1 MLLMKLE
8 AREKFAFLQLAHYL
22 ARVDNNFG
30 KEEEEVI
37 LEYCDEMGIENI
49 DSFDMD
55 SFNLEATLNN
65 FKSQRSRKIVVL
77 ELMILVHIDSVF
89 NINEQILIEK
99 ISQNFG
105 ISTKDLNDFS
115 SWGKSVAKLYEV
127 AKVYMS
133 VFFFKQK
140 TAYEIGM

>member
-1 MLLMKLE
+1 MKLKTE
-8 AREKFAFLQLAHYL
+8 EKFAFLQLAHYL

-133 VFFFKQK
+133 DD
-140 TAYEIGM
+140 YEELIS

>member
-1 MLLMKLE
+1 
-8 AREKFAFLQLAHYL
+8 
-22 ARVDNNFG
+22 
-30 KEEEEVI
+30 
-37 LEYCDEMGIENI
+37 MGIENI

-55 SFNLEATLNN
+55 NFNLEATLNN
-65 FKSQRSRKIVVL
+65 FKSQRSKKIVVL

-105 ISTKDLNDFS
+105 IGNKDLDDFS
-115 SWGKSVAKLYEV
+115 SWGKSVAKLYEI

-133 VFFFKQK
+133 DD
-140 TAYEIGM
+140 YEELIS

>member
-8 AREKFAFLQLAHYL
+8 SREKFAFLQLAHYL
-22 ARVDNNFG
+22 ARVDNSFG

-49 DSFDMD
+49 DSFDME

-105 ISTKDLNDFS
+105 IETKDLNDFS

-133 VFFFKQK
+133 DD
-140 TAYEIGM
+140 YEELIS